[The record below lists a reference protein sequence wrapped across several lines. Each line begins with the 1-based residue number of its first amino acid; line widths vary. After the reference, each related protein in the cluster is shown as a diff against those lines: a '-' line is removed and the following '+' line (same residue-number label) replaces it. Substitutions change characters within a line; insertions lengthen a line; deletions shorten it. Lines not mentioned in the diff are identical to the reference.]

1 MRFEYARNSHRYEFF
16 EFPSRFYSRASPH
29 TSSRALLQ
37 FSHVPIVHM
46 VLVHKRTV
54 LCLDAL
60 VMTHILIVV
69 IVFHVG
75 PVFL

>member
-1 MRFEYARNSHRYEFF
+1 
-16 EFPSRFYSRASPH
+16 
-29 TSSRALLQ
+29 LLQ